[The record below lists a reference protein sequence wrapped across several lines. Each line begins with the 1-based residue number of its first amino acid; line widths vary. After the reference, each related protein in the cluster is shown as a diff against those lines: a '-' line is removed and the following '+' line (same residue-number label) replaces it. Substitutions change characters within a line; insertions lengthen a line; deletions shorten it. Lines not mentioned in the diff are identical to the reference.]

1 MLDRRTSRV
10 VKWSFFASICLV
22 LALLTATGA
31 LDDMFDALGP
41 TVDGVLHDLNH
52 D

>member
-1 MLDRRTSRV
+1 MLDRRSSLV
-10 VKWSFFASICLV
+10 VKWAFFASICLV

-31 LDDMFDALGP
+31 LDDMFNALGP

>member
-1 MLDRRTSRV
+1 MLDRRTSGV

-31 LDDMFDALGP
+31 LDDMFEALEP